1 MAYYNT
7 NKETGES
14 LKKSWEQARSQE
26 EVILRFF
33 EHYPYRSFT
42 PFEVQEEIRILQG
55 KEWPITSV
63 RRAMTDLT
71 NDDRLIKVNSVM
83 KAGKYGKPNHMWR
96 LARY

>member
-1 MAYYNT
+1 
-7 NKETGES
+7 
-14 LKKSWEQARSQE
+14 
-26 EVILRFF
+26 
-33 EHYPYRSFT
+33 
-42 PFEVQEEIRILQG
+42 
-55 KEWPITSV
+55 V